1 MKKRCLFM
9 VLPLLVLVLAG
20 TSYGWQGRMGG
31 MGDPYGLVQD
41 ESDFLT
47 HPAKI
52 ADGQGTKLYTNYR
65 FTFRGVDDLGYDVDA
80 GPAGFPPVF
89 STHYS
94 TSGDE
99 QTHDIST
106 GIVFPA
112 GSGRLGIFANYTF
125 ERGSFDGAS
134 TATVVPVESDY
145 SLKNRFDAFAFRLF
159 YGLPI
164 GHGFKLGGEAQ
175 LAYRGEKNETEL
187 TNALLGFYRNNIFGS
202 FVLFVDSAMN
212 LYPFMTPYDSSYM
225 EALFKGSVAGK
236 VGPLDLAFTVRGGF
250 LFAGNNDFSYLA
262 INALLPGILDV
273 KGDVQGWRL
282 GGDLW
287 LRYPLKADFAIPFLV
302 RVDYQEKTRD
312 GEGVGTGGVPPFS
325 FDYKN
330 REKSFNLEVGGGPE
344 IQFAKGTKAAAG
356 IYYSYVKADND
367 FDLKLPSLSWQ
378 WDRSDYPNS
387 AENRILVRLVGEHVL
402 SRAITLQMGLH
413 GFFGW
418 VTEDYNYTTTAIF
431 PTSEDVSLSGH
442 RWGLGGSFGAVV
454 KVFRGV
460 TLEPFVNAGYQE
472 TTLDGNGSINLFP
485 TFNVEMEKTTQEWL
499 VGGGLSVLFDL

>member
-1 MKKRCLFM
+1 MKKSYLFM

-20 TSYGWQGRMGG
+20 TSYAWQGRMGG

-41 ESDFLT
+41 ESDFLI

-80 GPAGFPPVF
+80 GLPGLPPAF
-89 STHYS
+89 SSRYS

-134 TATVVPVESDY
+134 AATTVPVMSDY
-145 SLKNRFDAFAFRLF
+145 SLRNRFDAFAFRLL

-164 GHGFKLGGEAQ
+164 GHGFRLGGEAQ
-175 LAYRGEKNETEL
+175 LAYREEKNETEL
-187 TNALLGFYRNNIFGS
+187 TNAALGFYRNNIFGS
-202 FVLFVDSAMN
+202 FALLADSAMN

-225 EALFKGSVAGK
+225 EALFKGSIAGQ
-236 VGPLDLAFTVRGGF
+236 VESLNLEFTMRGGF

-262 INALLPGILDV
+262 TGGVLPGALDV

-287 LRYPLKADFAIPFLV
+287 LRYPLKADLAIPFLV

-312 GEGVGTGGVPPFS
+312 GEGVGTGGVTP

-356 IYYSYVKADND
+356 IYYCYLKANND
-367 FDLKLPSLSWQ
+367 FDLKGQVIPFQ
-378 WDRSDYPNS
+378 WDRSDYPES
-387 AENRILVRLVGEHVL
+387 VEHRILIRLAGEHAL

-418 VTEDYNYTTTAIF
+418 VTEDYDYTATLVF

-442 RWGLGGSFGAVV
+442 RWGIGGSLGAVV
-454 KVFRGV
+454 RVFRGV
-460 TLEPFVNAGYQE
+460 TLEPFVSAGYQE
-472 TTLDGNGSINLFP
+472 TTLDGNGSTSFVP
-485 TFNVEMEKTTQEWL
+485 AFNVDMEKTTREWL